1 MNSKLICKTKKI
13 FLAGHTGLVGQGFMR
28 RFVAEGQQALI
39 LRSHKQVNLANQ
51 TEAESI
57 FKDEVPDRVIIAA
70 GKVGGIHANTAYPA
84 EFIYQNLMIAANII
98 HQAWL
103 HEVQELLFFGST
115 CMYPLECLQPMREE
129 SLLTGSIESSN
140 EAYALAKLTGWK
152 LCESYNRQYGTKFR
166 TILPS
171 NLYGPHDN
179 FHSQDSHVIPALIQ
193 KLHWAKEDQTRE
205 VDVWGSGKAL
215 REFLYVDDL
224 IEACEYLD
232 TYPEVLGPINVG
244 SRQEVSIRELV
255 EEVKDVVGYSGNVRF
270 DNSKPDGMPIKR
282 VDTSCMDQLGWQS
295 KISLRDGLERTYA
308 WFLQSQQQLRK

>member
-1 MNSKLICKTKKI
+1 MS
-13 FLAGHTGLVGQGFMR
+13 
-28 RFVAEGQQALI
+28 
-39 LRSHKQVNLANQ
+39 S
-51 TEAESI
+51 
-57 FKDEVPDRVIIAA
+57 
-70 GKVGGIHANTAYPA
+70 KVGAIH
-84 EFIYQNLMIAANII
+84 

-103 HEVQELLFFGST
+103 HEIKTLLFFGST
-115 CMYPLECLQPMREE
+115 CIYPRECSQPMREE
-129 SLLTGSIESSN
+129 SLLSGPIESSN
-140 EAYALAKLTGWK
+140 EAYALAKLAGWK
-152 LCESYNRQYGTKFR
+152 LCESYNRQYGVKFR

-179 FHSQDSHVIPALIQ
+179 FHSQDCHVIPALIQ
-193 KLHWAKEDQTRE
+193 KLHRAKEDQTRE
-205 VDVWGSGKAL
+205 VDVWGSGKPV

-282 VDTSCMDQLGWQS
+282 VDTSRMDQLGWQS

-308 WFLQSQQQLRK
+308 WFLQSQKQLRK

>member
-1 MNSKLICKTKKI
+1 
-13 FLAGHTGLVGQGFMR
+13 MR

-39 LRSHKQVNLANQ
+39 LRSSKQVNLANQ

-70 GKVGGIHANTAYPA
+70 GKVGGIHANSTYPA
-84 EFIYQNLMIAANII
+84 EFIFQNLMIAANII

-115 CMYPLECLQPMREE
+115 CMYPRECLQPMREE

-152 LCESYNRQYGTKFR
+152 LCESYNRQYGTRFR

-179 FHSQDSHVIPALIQ
+179 FHPKDSHVIPALLQ

-205 VDVWGSGKAL
+205 VDVWGSGDAL

-224 IEACEYLD
+224 IEACAYLE

-244 SRQEVSIRELV
+244 SHQAVSIRELV

-282 VDTSCMDQLGWQS
+282 IDTSRMDQLGWQP
-295 KISLRDGLERTYA
+295 KVSLRDGLERTYA